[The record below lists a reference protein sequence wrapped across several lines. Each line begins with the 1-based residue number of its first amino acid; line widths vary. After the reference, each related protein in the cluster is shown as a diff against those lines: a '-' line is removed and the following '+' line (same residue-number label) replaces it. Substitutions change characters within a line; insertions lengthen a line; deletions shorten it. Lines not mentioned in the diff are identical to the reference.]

1 MSKSTNPKPHHDPKK
16 SRDTRREI
24 IKKLKDKMQLLEKE
38 LSEKKEQLQSLDQID
53 YFEGRIERVLT
64 MRSPKS
70 LQYFNPDLIK
80 VTSFN
85 NNCKSCSYVDEDHH
99 INIKIYDRLTFK
111 LDDYDMF
118 CSEAGVINGV
128 SFHYDPN

>member
-53 YFEGRIERVLT
+53 YFEGRI
-64 MRSPKS
+64 
-70 LQYFNPDLIK
+70 
-80 VTSFN
+80 
-85 NNCKSCSYVDEDHH
+85 
-99 INIKIYDRLTFK
+99 
-111 LDDYDMF
+111 
-118 CSEAGVINGV
+118 
-128 SFHYDPN
+128 